1 MFSIVN
7 IVLCKANKK
16 KLISSDLSYSS
27 LVKKEKKGGGG
38 GGALWRPIHRLSHS
52 VNGMESDISEIY
64 FQVVLY

>member
-27 LVKKEKKGGGG
+27 LVKKEKKGVGGG
-38 GGALWRPIHRLSHS
+38 
-52 VNGMESDISEIY
+52 
-64 FQVVLY
+64 VVAANPQAFPLC